1 MSGSLGLVYFLTVRA
16 VALAI
21 HQTHRL
27 TGSPDIELKTPRT
40 TLLHY
45 RLALPEGAVPG
56 EATDKPLPGLVVMI
70 PGFGADND
78 ASYVQSFGGWVAD
91 TFGFGCVTVGYHA
104 YGCRP
109 SNGAQKRFTQ
119 QDADRLVGYCQEH
132 GVVVEPGDG
141 SGSLIEKLHKACQA
155 KADAGRASG
164 MITLTCGLSALN
176 GERQN
181 FGLMQALDHLHVLA
195 DLRAKLSYDKRNVL
209 AIGSSHGGY
218 LAQLIAKL
226 APNTLRAV
234 FDNAGYAAPP
244 PRYINGREAN
254 LPDYIERY
262 SELLQ
267 VYFFL
272 DSMWSLDSSS
282 GRFFHA
288 DARAVRRL
296 NEPDHLEIM
305 VETASRRTRYRCV
318 HGPADPIA
326 PTGEKEAY
334 CQSLAGMGFDVS
346 YRCMGPGDVDG
357 RYVKSLDHGCGLSL
371 RGFFERSYAS
381 LPESGL
387 SRDAARYGGD
397 DFDRQTVLLYP
408 GPERTYRFAFVSGG
422 VQAELM
428 FNRGL

>member
-1 MSGSLGLVYFLTVRA
+1 M

-27 TGSPDIELKTPRT
+27 TGSRDIELQTPRT
-40 TLLHY
+40 TPLHY
-45 RLALPEGAVPG
+45 RLALPEGDTPG
-56 EATDKPLPGLVVMI
+56 EATDKTLPGLVVMI

-78 ASYVQSFGGWVAD
+78 EGYVQSFGGWVAD
-91 TFGFGCVTVGYHA
+91 TFGLGCVTVGYHA

-119 QDADRLVGYCQEH
+119 QDADRLVGYCQQH
-132 GVVVEPGDG
+132 GVVIEPGDG

-155 KADAGRASG
+155 KADTAQASG
-164 MITLTCGLSALN
+164 LITLTCGLTALN
-176 GERQN
+176 EERQN

-195 DLRAKLSYDKRNVL
+195 DLRTKLRYDKRNVL

-218 LAQLIAKL
+218 LAEFIAKL

-244 PRYINGREAN
+244 QRYINGREAN

-272 DSMWSLDSSS
+272 DSMWSFDSSS
-282 GRFFHA
+282 PHFFHH
-288 DARAVRRL
+288 DARAIRNL
-296 NEPDHLEIM
+296 CEDDHLQVM
-305 VETASRRTRYRCV
+305 VDNAARRTRYRCV

-326 PTGEKEAY
+326 PTHEKAAY
-334 CQSLAGMGFDVS
+334 CQSLAAMGFDVS
-346 YRCMGPGDVDG
+346 YRCMGPSDVDG

-381 LPESGL
+381 LPEADLSG
-387 SRDAARYGGD
+387 AVAPYEGD
-397 DFDRQTVLLYP
+397 DFDRQTVLSYP
-408 GPERTYRFAFVSGG
+408 GPERTYRFAFASDG
-422 VQAELM
+422 VHAEVM
-428 FNRGL
+428 FNRRL